1 MKKTV
6 FALIA
11 IATLGLA
18 SCQKTDTPAQPELTP
33 AEQVAGN
40 YSGDMTITVAGN
52 PSEPTTQTIEI
63 VENGD
68 SAIDLTLTDFSFMGM
83 PFGTISLT
91 DCALTKN
98 EADGTISVTA
108 QKTISLETAG
118 DCDVDLNGKFA
129 DGKATLD
136 LGISPAIFPLE
147 VSVHFEGTRAE
158 VAE

>member
-40 YSGDMTITVAGN
+40 YSGDMAITVSGN
-52 PSEPTTQTIEI
+52 PSEPTSQTIEI

-68 SAIDLTLTDFSFMGM
+68 SAIDLTIKDFSFMGM
-83 PFGTISLT
+83 PFGTISLQT
-91 DCALTKN
+91 ALSRRTKQT
-98 EADGTISVTA
+98 EQSV
-108 QKTISLETAG
+108 
-118 DCDVDLNGKFA
+118 
-129 DGKATLD
+129 
-136 LGISPAIFPLE
+136 
-147 VSVHFEGTRAE
+147 
-158 VAE
+158 